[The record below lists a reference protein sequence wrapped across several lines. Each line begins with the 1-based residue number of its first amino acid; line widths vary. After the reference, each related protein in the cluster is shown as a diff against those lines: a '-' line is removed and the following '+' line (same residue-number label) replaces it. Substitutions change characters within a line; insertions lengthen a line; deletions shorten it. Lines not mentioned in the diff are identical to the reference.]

1 MKKLIFLI
9 ALLLFLIACH
19 STPRKPDLVANGKEF
34 RFRESCVMSHDE
46 MLRICQE
53 NTDESKI
60 FIEPAIQHT
69 TSDFIINLIT
79 QNEKIS

>member
-34 RFRESCVMSHDE
+34 RFREIIV
-46 MLRICQE
+46 RIYFNEQVR
-53 NTDESKI
+53 NRNRK
-60 FIEPAIQHT
+60 A
-69 TSDFIINLIT
+69 IIN
-79 QNEKIS
+79 